1 MATAGGA
8 EDALSEP
15 RVVKLPALRAA
26 PVWSPMA
33 ALVATAAWAGPPYF
47 TDDPVPTSKGH
58 YEIYT
63 YADSVRN
70 GGGTSSDAGID
81 FNYGGARDLQLT
93 AVLPFN
99 YDQSRDAESTR
110 GIGNPE
116 LGAKYRFLH
125 QQDTGWDVAVFPR
138 VFLASASS
146 AVGEQHVSWQ
156 LPIWVGRETAA
167 WSTFGGGGCVLN
179 HGGDSRN
186 YCFAGWALARNLGGH
201 IQLGAELFHQS
212 ADSADSRATTLAG
225 VGVRY
230 DAGEHLHLMA
240 YGSGG
245 LQNAAAEHQYSWYAA
260 LLFTF

>member
-1 MATAGGA
+1 MIARG
-8 EDALSEP
+8 ALSSVAVLP
-15 RVVKLPALRAA
+15 WLALLPAR
-26 PVWSPMA
+26 
-33 ALVATAAWAGPPYF
+33 AAWAGPPYF
-47 TDDPVPTSKGH
+47 TDDPVPTDQRH
-58 YEIYT
+58 YEIY
-63 YADSVRN
+63 AFAASLRN
-70 GGGTSSDAGID
+70 SGGTSSDAGID
-81 FNYGGARDLQLT
+81 FNYGAARDLQLT
-93 AVLPFN
+93 AVLPVSRE
-99 YDQSRDAESTR
+99 QSRDAQSTR

-116 LGAKYRFLH
+116 LAVKYRFLH
-125 QQDTGWDVAVFPR
+125 QDEVGWDVAVFPR

-156 LPIWVGRETAA
+156 LPIWVGRDTGA

-186 YCFAGWALARNLGGH
+186 YCFAGWALAKRLGGRT
-201 IQLGAELFHQS
+201 QLGAELFHQS
-212 ADSADSRATTLAG
+212 ADSTDSRATTFAG